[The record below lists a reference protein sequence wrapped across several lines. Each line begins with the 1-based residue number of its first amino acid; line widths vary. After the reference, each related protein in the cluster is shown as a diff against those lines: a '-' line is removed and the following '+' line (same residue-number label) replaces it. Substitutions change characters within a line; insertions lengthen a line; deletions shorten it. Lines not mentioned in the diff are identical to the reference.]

1 MNICSLLV
9 HTNPDKASFVQSN
22 LESFP
27 GVEVHGGQNEG
38 KLIVSLEQ
46 EGEEDSVA
54 DTMSA
59 FRDIDGVLSTVLIYH
74 YGGND
79 PLDEEITQ

>member
-1 MNICSLLV
+1 MSICSLLV
-9 HTNPDKASFVQSN
+9 HTNPDKAGFVQSS

-38 KLIVSLEQ
+38 KLIVSLDQ

-74 YGGND
+74 YGGSD